1 MHIQRNRAT
10 MVSMGGA
17 LMKRSSELK
26 AYLTHGDPV
35 VRRTVLRY
43 FAGSVSDDPDLMV
56 RVLDLLPTV
65 DVREQRSVL
74 VQSRRFMQTPASI
87 ERLGEILISQPQL
100 RDLAESL
107 FLLSAPILLSSYS
120 ELFSAL
126 SHKGGQVARKR
137 LELLQKD
144 SQELLARLEGYADQG
159 NQSWNETGH
168 QDAMYLIRELAGRED
183 APWGILASWAFD
195 RGHDEVSYREILGV
209 TAVGCGPFEKMAERL
224 LDNFAAENDLLNEE
238 TEQTLTVLATP
249 ELVQTIV

>member
-1 MHIQRNRAT
+1 
-10 MVSMGGA
+10 
-17 LMKRSSELK
+17 
-26 AYLTHGDPV
+26 
-35 VRRTVLRY
+35 
-43 FAGSVSDDPDLMV
+43 
-56 RVLDLLPTV
+56 
-65 DVREQRSVL
+65 
-74 VQSRRFMQTPASI
+74 
-87 ERLGEILISQPQL
+87 LGEILISQPQL